1 MSLTP
6 QIESLA
12 ADWFRR
18 ARESQR
24 AHYECGAW
32 YNRLNRLLG
41 IPTIVLS
48 AGVGTA
54 VFATLDKGAS
64 GSLKVILG
72 LLSVT
77 AAVLSSLQTFMAF
90 GDLGTRHKAAGARY
104 GAIRRSLE
112 LLKVN
117 PPTGEHEVSQELL
130 RIKREMDELAESA
143 PHVPSSLKRRIDE
156 EMKSRDHKR
165 IFDVPASR

>member
-1 MSLTP
+1 MGLTP
-6 QIESLA
+6 QVELLA

-24 AHYECGAW
+24 AHYECCAR

-77 AAVLSSLQTFMAF
+77 AAVLASLQTFMAF

-104 GAIRRSLE
+104 GAIRRNLE
-112 LLKVN
+112 LLKVS
-117 PPTGEHEVSQELL
+117 PPPSEHEVSQELL
-130 RIKREMDELAESA
+130 KIKKEMDDLAERA
-143 PHVPSSLKRRIDE
+143 PHVPSSPKRKIDE